1 MERELQKS
9 FVNRML
15 DDFENTEAEKYFKN
29 FQAFMMMYNCAI
41 KEVKTKFEVLND
53 EFAVMNNRNPIEMIK
68 TRLKNPKSIIEKLRR
83 KNYPLNMDSILNN
96 IFDVAGVRII
106 CSFVDDIY
114 EIASMFSNQDDIT
127 VIETK
132 DYIKNPK
139 ENGYRSYHM
148 IVEIPVFFSSKKMN
162 MKVEIQLRTIAMDFW
177 ASLEHNMRYK
187 KDIED
192 SEEIMVE
199 LKKCSD
205 LIAETDLKMQAI
217 NNRINQNIPNKK
229 ADAV

>member
-1 MERELQKS
+1 MERDLQKS
-9 FVNRML
+9 LASRL
-15 DDFENTEAEKYFKN
+15 IDDFENSEAEKYFKN

-53 EFAVMNNRNPIEMIK
+53 EFAVMNNRNHIEMIK
-68 TRLKNPKSIIEKLRR
+68 TRLKSPKSIIEKLKR
-83 KNYPLNMDSILNN
+83 KNFPLDMDSVLNN
-96 IFDVAGVRII
+96 LFDVAGVRIV

-114 EIASMFSNQDDIT
+114 KIASMFARQDDIT
-127 VIETK
+127 VIEIK

-139 ENGYRSYHM
+139 PNGYRSYHM
-148 IVEIPVFFSSKKMN
+148 IVEIPVFFSNKKMN

-177 ASLEHNMRYK
+177 ASLEHNMKYK
-187 KDIED
+187 KDIEN
-192 SEEIMVE
+192 SEEIMLE

-217 NNRINQNIPNKK
+217 NNSINKDYEK